1 LGALK
6 TGDTLI
12 GRLRPWRPAATAFAV
27 YFLIATV
34 YTWPLLW
41 HAGDQIAS
49 DAGDPILNASI
60 LWWNAT
66 VGPFTPAWWSPPFF
80 FPSQNVAA
88 FTENLV
94 GLGPVATPIFWATG
108 QPILTYNLTYFL
120 TWPLGAIAAYWLAW
134 TVLRRRDAA
143 FLAGLVFAFAPYRL
157 GQIPHIQVLTLFW
170 LPMALVGLHRYVMDG
185 RRRWLAL
192 FGAAWLLQSLANGY
206 FMFFGG
212 VLIALWIAYFCST
225 RSTWRAAGPILLAWL
240 VTSLPLA
247 MVMLRYRAI
256 HQHYGLAR
264 PANAAFEFGAQPWAW
279 WSPPPLVWFWS
290 GLGVRRGELELF
302 PGLIGPLLVVAAVAA
317 AVARRTPSDV
327 TVHWQRWTRRL
338 LGAIAMLS
346 VAAIAF
352 TLYYGRWRLQFGG
365 LEVRMSGI
373 GRAAIIAMVSGAAFV
388 WLKPSIRERLRRR
401 SVFAFYA
408 AATLIVM
415 ILASG
420 PTIRHGSHVLLES
433 APYGWL
439 MAIVPGLDGL
449 RVTARFWM
457 VGTLCLG
464 VAAAAAFAW
473 LVPRKGAVSVL
484 VCVLSAGGVLL
495 DSWPRRF
502 PMARPPVLWPAVEP
516 ADGAPH
522 ATIELPLGPAWDA
535 AATFRSMS
543 HRHPVVNGVSGYD
556 PPHYGLVRSG
566 LEARDP
572 SVLVALASFGPLDV
586 IVDRS
591 QDRDGSLDRYAAAI
605 PGMVRLGEDGP
616 LVRYGLPETP
626 TPVLGSP
633 ISVASTHT
641 TADWVVAD
649 LGTLQPIAA
658 VELSFGASG
667 PGFPART
674 SVQLSSDGESWTTAW
689 EGSAVG
695 TVVRGIALD
704 PANIRTTF
712 AFSGVPARFI
722 RVSVT
727 TDIAPEW
734 RAFGPRAAPA
744 R

>member
-1 LGALK
+1 M
-6 TGDTLI
+6 LI
-12 GRLRPWRPAATAFAV
+12 SRLRPLRPAALAFAA

-34 YTWPLLW
+34 YTWPLLR

-49 DAGDPILNASI
+49 DPFDPILNASI

-66 VGPFTPAWWSPPFF
+66 VLPFTATWWSPPFF

-94 GLGPVATPIFWATG
+94 GLGPVSTPIFWVTG

-120 TWPLGAIAAYWLAW
+120 TWPIGAIAAYWLAW
-134 TVLRRRDAA
+134 TVLRRPDAA

-157 GQIPHIQVLTLFW
+157 GQVPHIQVLALFW
-170 LPMALVGLHRYVMDG
+170 LPIALVGLHCYVVDG

-192 FGAAWLLQSLANGY
+192 FGAAWLLQSLSNGY

-225 RSTWRAAGPILLAWL
+225 RLTWRATGPILLAW
-240 VTSLPLA
+240 VVASLPLA
-247 MVMLRYRAI
+247 AVMLRYRAI
-256 HQHYGLAR
+256 HQYYGLSR
-264 PANAAFEFGAQPWAW
+264 PADAAYEFGAQPWAW

-290 GLGVRRGELELF
+290 GFGVRRGELELF
-302 PGLIGPLLVVAAVAA
+302 PGLIGPLLVAA
-317 AVARRTPSDV
+317 ALAAALARRTPEDA

-338 LGAIAMLS
+338 VGAIAMLS
-346 VAAIAF
+346 VVAVAF
-352 TLYYGRWRLQFGG
+352 TLVYGRWRLQLGG
-365 LEVRMSGI
+365 FEVRMSGI
-373 GRAAIIAMVSGAAFV
+373 GRAVIVAIMSGAAFV

-401 SVFAFYA
+401 SAFGFYA

-415 ILASG
+415 IFASG

-457 VGTLCLG
+457 VGTMCLG
-464 VAAAAAFAW
+464 IAAAAAFAW
-473 LVPRKGAVSVL
+473 LVPRKGTASVL
-484 VCVLSAGGVLL
+484 VCMLSAGGVLL
-495 DSWPRRF
+495 DSWPRKF
-502 PMARPPVLWPAVEP
+502 PMARPPVLWPGVEP
-516 ADGAPH
+516 ADGARH
-522 ATIELPLGPAWDA
+522 GTIELPLGPMWDA

-566 LEARDP
+566 LEDRDP
-572 SVLVALASFGPLDV
+572 SVLLALASFAPLDV

-605 PGMVRLGEDGP
+605 PGIVRLGEDGP
-616 LVRYGLPETP
+616 LVRYRLPETP
-626 TPVLGSP
+626 TPVPGTP
-633 ISVASTHT
+633 IPVGSTHT
-641 TADWVVAD
+641 TADWVIAD
-649 LGTLQPIAA
+649 LGRLQQLTS
-658 VELSFGASG
+658 VELSFGASR

-674 SVQLSSDGESWTTAW
+674 TVQVSTGGESWTNAW

-695 TVVRGIALD
+695 PLVRGVALD
-704 PANIRTTF
+704 PTNIRTTF

-722 RVSVT
+722 RVSLTADV
-727 TDIAPEW
+727 APEW
-734 RAFGPRAAPA
+734 RAFGPRADVA